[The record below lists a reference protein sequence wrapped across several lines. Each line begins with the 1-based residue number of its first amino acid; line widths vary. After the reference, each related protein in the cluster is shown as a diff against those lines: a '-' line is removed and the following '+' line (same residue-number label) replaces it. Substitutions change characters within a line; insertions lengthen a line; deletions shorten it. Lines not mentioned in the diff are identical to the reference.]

1 MGGIR
6 TLRSDP
12 KARGLGHSGFKWS
25 RQCPGLLSVCL
36 RFSPSAAGVLPEK
49 DYEVYRDYSADG
61 HLLHC
66 R

>member
-1 MGGIR
+1 MGTRGPH
-6 TLRSDP
+6 LVPRSV
-12 KARGLGHSGFKWS
+12 FKWLYFCS
-25 RQCPGLLSVCL
+25 CLLLSL
-36 RFSPSAAGVLPEK
+36 LHFSSSPSGALLEK